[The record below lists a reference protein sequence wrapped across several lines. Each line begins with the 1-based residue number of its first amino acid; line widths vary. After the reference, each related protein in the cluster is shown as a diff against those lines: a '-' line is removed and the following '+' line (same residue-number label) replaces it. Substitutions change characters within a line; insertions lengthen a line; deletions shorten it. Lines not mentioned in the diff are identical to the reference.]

1 MRTQRLSVRLMHSGF
16 TLIELIIVIVIVGI
30 MAAIAIP
37 KYNDMTTE
45 ARLSAL
51 KGVGG
56 SIASAAATNYALKKG
71 ALTGGVALGTC
82 TAAKDLVTGVPAEI
96 TISSATLATDGTTTD
111 CTLTHSG
118 GGTHVIKVLGVA

>member
-1 MRTQRLSVRLMHSGF
+1 MQSGF

-37 KYNDMTTE
+37 KYNDITTE

-56 SIASAAATNYALKKG
+56 SMASAAATNFALKKG
-71 ALTGGVALGTC
+71 AITGGIALGTC
-82 TAAKDLVTGVPAEI
+82 TAALGLVTGVPIEI
-96 TISSATLATDGTTTD
+96 TVAGTSLNTDGTTVG
-111 CTLTHSG
+111 CLLTHAG
-118 GGTHVIKVLGVA
+118 GGTHTVQVLGVS